1 VTLGDLGNIGDFIG
15 GVLVAVSVIYLATQI
30 RQNTK
35 SLRAAAY
42 QEAVHGANEWS
53 NILVHEK
60 DHNRLL
66 YQGCRDHSS
75 LSPEELNQFSH
86 LMMIFI
92 RNYAVAA
99 HLEENDLITVG
110 IRGSYE
116 NGIRDLFRRT
126 SMLVWLSNH
135 ESVID
140 PTTVARIRSI
150 VASQNQDTARG

>member
-1 VTLGDLGNIGDFIG
+1 
-15 GVLVAVSVIYLATQI
+15 
-30 RQNTK
+30 
-35 SLRAAAY
+35 
-42 QEAVHGANEWS
+42 
-53 NILVHEK
+53 
-60 DHNRLL
+60 LL

-126 SMLVWLSNH
+126 SMLEWLSNH

-140 PTTVARIRSI
+140 PTTVERIRSI
-150 VASQNQDTARG
+150 VASQNQDMRLDKHAV